1 MTNTKCS
8 SFPRPDPIQNNS
20 YFWGKKPTQANHEAS
35 STKQP
40 PKPSLCKPNRYKSSI
55 LPGSK
60 PGPSGNTRPSH
71 SPLHRWS
78 TNQLCDK
85 IRPHKGFVT
94 ASDVA
99 KTALK
104 RQSEMNCQER
114 SIYKNT
120 FSSSGHGIVNQPSS
134 NHIHVQKEV
143 YNLKYK
149 PAAQKS
155 QTRSQYFSSDIYS
168 RDRNEISTNL
178 VGEHNNLLST
188 AQHVVSLAKE
198 PPHEAREQSVHQ
210 SSPEYVISPEYGIF
224 AGGDAPNP
232 TSDTAV
238 TRSFHKPRYKNILQ
252 ERSTNVPPGK
262 ECESSWGNPVVSK
275 RCVTRCLIYTSWNYS
290 YFAFIHL
297 PCYLHS
303 GFIFLYIVL
312 IFHEVISTHSRLQG
326 RTLSHNY
333 NNQCTHHS

>member
-1 MTNTKCS
+1 MTNTKCN

-20 YFWGKKPTQANHEAS
+20 YFWGNKQTQANSEAS

-40 PKPSLCKPNRYKSSI
+40 PKPSLYKPNPYKSST
-55 LPGSK
+55 LPNSK
-60 PGPSGNTRPSH
+60 PGPSRNTRLSH

-78 TNQLCDK
+78 TNQLSDK
-85 IRPHKGFVT
+85 IRLHKDFVT

-99 KTALK
+99 KAARK

-120 FSSSGHGIVNQPSS
+120 FSSSGHGIAVNQPSS
-134 NHIHVQKEV
+134 NHSEVQKES
-143 YNLKYK
+143 YGLKYK

-178 VGEHNNLLST
+178 VGKHNNLLST
-188 AQHVVSLAKE
+188 AQHVVSPAKQ
-198 PPHEAREQSVHQ
+198 PPHEAREQSMHQ

-224 AGGDAPNP
+224 ASSDAPNP

-252 ERSTNVPPGK
+252 ERSTNVEPGK
-262 ECESSWGNPVVSK
+262 ECESSWGNPVVAK
-275 RCVTRCLIYTSWNYS
+275 RCVIRCLIYTSWNNSSIFCIQSSPMLLTQWLYIFVYSVNFSRS
-290 YFAFIHL
+290 YFNSFSAA
-297 PCYLHS
+297 
-303 GFIFLYIVL
+303 
-312 IFHEVISTHSRLQG
+312 R
-326 RTLSHNY
+326 
-333 NNQCTHHS
+333 